1 MAEILPIRCKTLF
14 NHSSNRSFDQ
24 DINCV
29 QGTTILFGFFFWGGD
44 PKTKLLSVTF
54 RTKERGDWVSTAL

>member
-14 NHSSNRSFDQ
+14 NHSSNQSFDQ
-24 DINCV
+24 DMNWV
-29 QGTTILFGFFFWGGD
+29 QGTTIFFGGEG

-54 RTKERGDWVSTAL
+54 GTKERGDWVSTPL